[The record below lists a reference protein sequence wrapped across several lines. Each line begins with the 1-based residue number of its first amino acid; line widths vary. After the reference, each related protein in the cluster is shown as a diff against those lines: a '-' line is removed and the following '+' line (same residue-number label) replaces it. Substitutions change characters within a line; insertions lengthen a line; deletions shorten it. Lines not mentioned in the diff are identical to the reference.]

1 MKIAIII
8 VFALLAALPMLSHK
22 EVDSQAKEASALN
35 SITEI
40 TVQRAELQKSLD
52 AKTLEFTKGLDDEG
66 NVLFT
71 KSAVAWHVYAQRQC
85 AVEADMFRDSD
96 GEAVDLGRVI
106 EENCYNR
113 ALSQRVAEVE
123 TLIRAY
129 ESP

>member
-1 MKIAIII
+1 MKLAIII
-8 VFALLAALPMLSHK
+8 VFTLLTALPFIAPK
-22 EVDSQAKEASALN
+22 EINSPSKEASSLD
-35 SITEI
+35 SIIEITE
-40 TVQRAELQKSLD
+40 QRTQLQQTLD

-71 KSAVAWHVYAQRQC
+71 KSAVAWHVYAQSQC
-85 AVEADMFRDSD
+85 AVEADMFRNSD
-96 GEAVDLGRVI
+96 EEAVDLGRVI